1 MLKPL
6 LLLTCDVQMH
16 GSKVN
21 LLFAV
26 YSENTS
32 LASIEQVGIFTEFV
46 WWHLYYLLTNVN
58 SNLFLVF
65 Y

>member
-1 MLKPL
+1 
-6 LLLTCDVQMH
+6 MH